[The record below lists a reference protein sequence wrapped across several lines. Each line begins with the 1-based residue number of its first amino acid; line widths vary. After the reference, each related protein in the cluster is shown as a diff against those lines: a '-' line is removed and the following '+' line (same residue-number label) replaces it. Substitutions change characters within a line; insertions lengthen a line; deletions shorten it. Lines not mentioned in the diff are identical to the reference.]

1 MKLYLT
7 KMCESLIGTLDFRTG
22 YHIHAFRGGLCIR
35 RNAKG
40 YVPNDGHLRMILSC
54 AKLVNAK
61 IYLRDVRLSVKE
73 FREALDEAGSFYSV
87 LFDGQKGTLNAK
99 QIIAYQKLLH
109 L

>member
-7 KMCESLIGTLDFRTG
+7 KTCESLIGALDLRTG
-22 YHIHAFRGGLCIR
+22 YHVHVFRGGLCIR

-40 YVPNDGHLRMILSC
+40 YVPTDGHLRMILHC
-54 AKLVNAK
+54 ADLVNAK
-61 IYLRDVRLSVKE
+61 IYLRDVRVSIKE
-73 FREALDEAGSFYSV
+73 FREALDEAGSFYTV

-99 QIIAYQKLLH
+99 QIIAYQKLLR